1 MVTIKGGVLKGGTT
15 RKKKHYMD
23 DRKPQQMRAT
33 GYSAGTTMGAPKQLE
48 GALGPRTSPREAPRT
63 APATAPRTTPRPV
76 SKPST
81 RAPVSMTNPYEPPK
95 PKAKPSRS
103 SKPMPASIPKA
114 QGKSSRKTQ
123 GSDNSRFGY
132 GPYPKTS
139 KGKTS
144 VGLSRETAVGK
155 VLSYIV
161 SGPASRTVE
170 DRKKRANQ
178 IRSSYK

>member
-48 GALGPRTSPREAPRT
+48 GALGSPRTTPRS
-63 APATAPRTTPRPV
+63 APRTTPR
-76 SKPST
+76 S
-81 RAPVSMTNPYEPPK
+81 APTTAPRTSVTNT

-103 SKPMPASIPKA
+103 SKPMPASIPRA
-114 QGKSSRKTQ
+114 QGKAK
-123 GSDNSRFGY
+123 
-132 GPYPKTS
+132 PKRETS
-139 KGKTS
+139 IS
-144 VGLSRETAVGK
+144 ISRETAVGK

>member
-33 GYSAGTTMGAPKQLE
+33 GYSAGTKPRTPKQLE
-48 GALGPRTSPREAPRT
+48 GALGS
-63 APATAPRTTPRPV
+63 PRTTPRSVPRTTPR
-76 SKPST
+76 S
-81 RAPVSMTNPYEPPK
+81 APTTAPRTSVTNT
-95 PKAKPSRS
+95 PKAKPSS
-103 SKPMPASIPKA
+103 PMPASIPRA
-114 QGKSSRKTQ
+114 QGKAK
-123 GSDNSRFGY
+123 
-132 GPYPKTS
+132 PKRETS
-139 KGKTS
+139 IS
-144 VGLSRETAVGK
+144 ISRETAVGK

>member
-33 GYSAGTTMGAPKQLE
+33 GYSAGTKSRAPKQLE

-63 APATAPRTTPRPV
+63 APATAPRTSV
-76 SKPST
+76 
-81 RAPVSMTNPYEPPK
+81 TNT

-103 SKPMPASIPKA
+103 SKPMPASIPRA
-114 QGKSSRKTQ
+114 QGKAK
-123 GSDNSRFGY
+123 
-132 GPYPKTS
+132 PKRETS
-139 KGKTS
+139 IS
-144 VGLSRETAVGK
+144 ISRETAVGK

>member
-33 GYSAGTTMGAPKQLE
+33 GYSAGTKPRTPKQLE
-48 GALGPRTSPREAPRT
+48 GALGS
-63 APATAPRTTPRPV
+63 PRTTPRSVP
-76 SKPST
+76 T
-81 RAPVSMTNPYEPPK
+81 TAPRTSVTNT
-95 PKAKPSRS
+95 PKAKPSS
-103 SKPMPASIPKA
+103 PMPASIPRA
-114 QGKSSRKTQ
+114 QGKAK
-123 GSDNSRFGY
+123 
-132 GPYPKTS
+132 PKRETS
-139 KGKTS
+139 IS
-144 VGLSRETAVGK
+144 ISRETAVGK